1 MRVLRMNKNTFIAE
15 TMTQVIF
22 LSLPA
27 PASENAAESNSICVL
42 SEVMHCFTC
51 TPDGEGAAEGVTEA
65 ELD

>member
-42 SEVMHCFTC
+42 SEVMLCSTRA
-51 TPDGEGAAEGVTEA
+51 PDGERAAEGVTEA